1 MEENEIKE
9 KIYSTFAD
17 IASSLGYSEVYGRII
32 ACLLIHEGPV
42 ALNDISKETGYSA
55 SMVSLSVDF
64 LETVGMIK
72 RVKKPGDKKLYLQS
86 NGSLLDG
93 LKKAIIVRIDKSVS
107 NSLQEF
113 EKYKKEIKKLK
124 NKESEKLLKAVE
136 ILEKEIKR
144 MNNYIKVLSKIQL
157 S

>member
-9 KIYSTFAD
+9 KIYSTFAN
-17 IASSLGYSEVYGRII
+17 IANSLGYSEVYGRII
-32 ACLLIHEGPV
+32 ACLLINGGAV
-42 ALNDISKETGYSA
+42 SLNDISKETGYSP

-64 LETVGMIK
+64 LETIGMIK

-86 NGSLLDG
+86 TGTLLDG
-93 LKKAIIVRIDKSVS
+93 LKKVILMRIEKNVS
-107 NSLQEF
+107 NSLQQFDE
-113 EKYKKEIKKLK
+113 YRKEIKKLR

-144 MNNYIKVLSKIQL
+144 MNDYINILSKIQL